1 LEIDFNSLGN
11 TCSRRNI
18 CRMETQ
24 VTTHTPTDIGRTVLS
39 LGAIL
44 AVVFALWQMQNSV
57 REELRPELYELRRDV
72 RNIEEKVNVLIGQ
85 QDALARR
92 LGPGK

>member
-1 LEIDFNSLGN
+1 
-11 TCSRRNI
+11 
-18 CRMETQ
+18 METQ
-24 VTTHTPTDIGRTVLS
+24 VATHTPTDIGRTVLS

-44 AVVFALWQMQNSV
+44 AVVFALRQMQNSV

-72 RNIEEKVNVLIGQ
+72 KNIEEKVNVLIGQ

>member
-1 LEIDFNSLGN
+1 
-11 TCSRRNI
+11 
-18 CRMETQ
+18 METQ
-24 VTTHTPTDIGRTVLS
+24 VATHTPTDIGRTVLS

-44 AVVFALWQMQNSV
+44 AVVFALWHMQNSV

-72 RNIEEKVNVLIGQ
+72 KNIEEKVNVLIGQ

>member
-1 LEIDFNSLGN
+1 
-11 TCSRRNI
+11 
-18 CRMETQ
+18 METQ
-24 VTTHTPTDIGRTVLS
+24 VAHTPTDIGRTVLS

-72 RNIEEKVNVLIGQ
+72 KNIEEKVNVLIGQ

-92 LGPGK
+92 LGSGK

>member
-1 LEIDFNSLGN
+1 
-11 TCSRRNI
+11 
-18 CRMETQ
+18 
-24 VTTHTPTDIGRTVLS
+24 
-39 LGAIL
+39 
-44 AVVFALWQMQNSV
+44 MQNSV

-92 LGPGK
+92 LGSGK

>member
-1 LEIDFNSLGN
+1 
-11 TCSRRNI
+11 
-18 CRMETQ
+18 METPIA
-24 VTTHTPTDIGRTVLS
+24 THTPTDIGRTVLS

-72 RNIEEKVNVLIGQ
+72 KNIEEKVNMKIKSECY
-85 QDALARR
+85 LAERIC
-92 LGPGK
+92 

>member
-1 LEIDFNSLGN
+1 
-11 TCSRRNI
+11 
-18 CRMETQ
+18 METQ
-24 VTTHTPTDIGRTVLS
+24 VNSHTPADIGRTVLS

-72 RNIEEKVNVLIGQ
+72 KNIEEKVNVLIGQ

-92 LGPGK
+92 LGPVK

>member
-1 LEIDFNSLGN
+1 
-11 TCSRRNI
+11 
-18 CRMETQ
+18 
-24 VTTHTPTDIGRTVLS
+24 
-39 LGAIL
+39 
-44 AVVFALWQMQNSV
+44 MQNSV

-92 LGPGK
+92 LGSVK

>member
-1 LEIDFNSLGN
+1 
-11 TCSRRNI
+11 
-18 CRMETQ
+18 
-24 VTTHTPTDIGRTVLS
+24 
-39 LGAIL
+39 
-44 AVVFALWQMQNSV
+44 MQNSV

-72 RNIEEKVNVLIGQ
+72 KNIEEKVNVLIGQ